1 MKKLRFPGDYIY
13 ISSPYGMR
21 TLNGVTKKHNG
32 IDLGWSS
39 KYGGENS
46 PILAAADGVVIA
58 SVDGKN
64 NDTRTST
71 YGNYVILDH
80 GDGITTL
87 YGHLLKGSVPKK
99 GTSFKQGEAFAKKNN
114 SGYSFGSHLH
124 FEVRINGIQV
134 DPLLYTYADVGMTIS
149 STTANKYAILKHDF
163 SKVEP
168 TPTKTID
175 ELAKEVIQGK
185 WGNGQERKDRLT
197 NAGYSYKEVQDKVN
211 KLLSPPVQPRFKKG
225 DKVIPTNLVDY
236 DGRFLKKYD
245 DTYEVLEDS
254 KADRVVLAARRNG
267 RLVVW
272 AAMNIKDVRRV

>member
-1 MKKLRFPGDYIY
+1 MKLRFPGDYIY
-13 ISSPYGMR
+13 ISSPFGKR
-21 TLNGVTKKHNG
+21 TVNGNTRNHNG

-39 KYGGENS
+39 KYGGQNT
-46 PILAAADGVVIA
+46 PILAAADGVIESV
-58 SVDGKN
+58 VDGKG
-64 NDTRTST
+64 NDTSTST
-71 YGNYVILDH
+71 YGNYIIINHDS
-80 GDGITTL
+80 GIKTL
-87 YGHLLKGSVPKK
+87 YAHLLKGSLLKK
-99 GTSFKQGEAFAKKNN
+99 GAIVKQGQEIAKKNN

-124 FEVRINGIQV
+124 FEVRINGAQV
-134 DPLLYTYADVGMTIS
+134 DPLKHTYADNDMVIESG
-149 STTANKYAILKHDF
+149 TAKKYSILKHDF

-197 NAGYSYKEVQDKVN
+197 EAGYNYKEVQDTVN
-211 KLLSPPVQPRFKKG
+211 KLLSIPVQPSFKKG
-225 DKVIPTNLVDY
+225 DRVIPTNLVDY

-245 DTYEVLEDS
+245 DTYEVLDDS

-272 AAMNIKDVRRV
+272 AAMNTKNVRRV

>member
-1 MKKLRFPGDYIY
+1 MKLRFPGDYIY
-13 ISSPYGMR
+13 ISSPFGKR
-21 TLNGVTKKHNG
+21 TINGNTRNHNG

-39 KYGGENS
+39 KYGGQNT
-46 PILAAADGVVIA
+46 PILAAADGVIESA
-58 SVDGKN
+58 LDGKI
-64 NDTRTST
+64 NDTSSST
-71 YGNYVILDH
+71 YGNYIIIDH
-80 GDGITTL
+80 GSGIKTM
-87 YGHLLKGSVPKK
+87 YAHLLKNSLLKK
-99 GTSFKQGEAFAKKNN
+99 GTKVKMGQEIAKKNN

-124 FEVRINGIQV
+124 FEVRIKGVQV
-134 DPLLYTYADVGMTIS
+134 DPLLYTYADVGMAIS
-149 STTANKYAILKHDF
+149 SITANKYAILKHDF

-211 KLLSPPVQPRFKKG
+211 KLLSTPVQPRFKKG

>member
-1 MKKLRFPGDYIY
+1 MKLRFPGDYIY
-13 ISSPYGMR
+13 ISSPFGKR
-21 TLNGVTKKHNG
+21 TINGNTRNHNG

-39 KYGGENS
+39 KYGGQNT
-46 PILAAADGVVIA
+46 PILAAADGVIESA
-58 SVDGKN
+58 LDGKI
-64 NDTRTST
+64 NDTSSST
-71 YGNYVILDH
+71 YGNYIIIDH
-80 GDGITTL
+80 GSGIKTM
-87 YGHLLKGSVPKK
+87 YAHLLKNSLLKK
-99 GTSFKQGEAFAKKNN
+99 GTKVKMGQEIAKKNN

-124 FEVRINGIQV
+124 FEVRIKGVQV
-134 DPLLYTYADVGMTIS
+134 DPLLYTYADVGMAIS
-149 STTANKYAILKHDF
+149 SITANKYAILKHDF

>member
-21 TLNGVTKKHNG
+21 TLNGVSKKHNG

-39 KYGGENS
+39 KYGGQNT

-58 SVDGKN
+58 AVDGKN

-99 GTSFKQGEAFAKKNN
+99 GSSYKQGEQFAKKNN

-124 FEVRINGIQV
+124 FEVRINGVQV
-134 DPLLYTYADVGMTIS
+134 DPLLYTFADTNMIIS
-149 STTANKYAILKHDF
+149 SDTTKKYNILKHDF

-168 TPTKTID
+168 IPEPIPEPKI
-175 ELAKEVIQGK
+175 EL
-185 WGNGQERKDRLT
+185 
-197 NAGYSYKEVQDKVN
+197 
-211 KLLSPPVQPRFKKG
+211 FKKG
-225 DKVIPTNLVDY
+225 EIVIPTRLVNYTGTKLIQY
-236 DGRFLKKYD
+236 DKQ
-245 DTYEVLEDS
+245 YEVVEDS
-254 KADRVVLAARRNG
+254 KNDRVVLGARRKG
-267 RLVVW
+267 KLIVW

>member
-21 TLNGVTKKHNG
+21 TLNGVTKKHKG

-114 SGYSFGSHLH
+114 SGYSFGSHCH
-124 FEVRINGIQV
+124 FEVRINGVQV
-134 DPLLYTYADVGMTIS
+134 DPLLYTYADVGMVIS
-149 STTANKYAILKHDF
+149 STTANKYTILKHDF
-163 SKVEP
+163 SVKPE
-168 TPTKTID
+168 PTKTNYEI
-175 ELAKEVIQGK
+175 AKEVIRGD
-185 WGNGQERKDRLT
+185 WGNGQTRKDRLT
-197 NAGYSYKEVQDKVN
+197 NAGYDYYAVQARVNDMLKVDS
-211 KLLSPPVQPRFKKG
+211 KAFKKG
-225 DKVIPTNLVDY
+225 DTVVPINMVDY
-236 DGRFLKKYD
+236 DGNYLRSYD
-245 DTYEVLEDS
+245 KVYEVFTDS
-254 KADRVVLAARRNG
+254 KGDRVVLAARRNG
-267 RLVVW
+267 KLVVW
-272 AAMNIKDVRRV
+272 AAMNIKNVRRV

>member
-1 MKKLRFPGDYIY
+1 MKLRFPGDYIY
-13 ISSPYGMR
+13 ISSPFGKR
-21 TLNGVTKKHNG
+21 TINGNTRNHNG

-39 KYGGENS
+39 KYGGQNT
-46 PILAAADGVVIA
+46 PILAAADGVIESA
-58 SVDGKN
+58 LDGKI
-64 NDTRTST
+64 NDTSSST
-71 YGNYVILDH
+71 YGNYIIIDH
-80 GDGITTL
+80 GSGIKTM
-87 YGHLLKGSVPKK
+87 YAHLLKNSLLKK
-99 GTSFKQGEAFAKKNN
+99 GTKVKMGQEIAKKNN

-124 FEVRINGIQV
+124 FEVRIKGVQV

-149 STTANKYAILKHDF
+149 STTAKKHTILKHDF

-211 KLLSPPVQPRFKKG
+211 KLLSTPVQPRFKKG

>member
-99 GTSFKQGEAFAKKNN
+99 GTKIKQGEAFAKKNN
-114 SGYSFGSHLH
+114 SGYSFGSHCH
-124 FEVRINGIQV
+124 FEVRINGKQV
-134 DPLLYTYADVGMTIS
+134 DPLLYTYADVGMAIS
-149 STTANKYAILKHDF
+149 STTANKYTILKHDF

-175 ELAKEVIQGK
+175 ELAKEVIRGN
-185 WGNGQERKDRLT
+185 WGNGQTRKDRLT
-197 NAGYSYKEVQDKVN
+197 KAGYSYKEVQDKVN
-211 KLLSPPVQPRFKKG
+211 KLLSTPVQPRFKKG

-245 DTYEVLEDS
+245 DIYEVLEDS
-254 KADRVVLAARRNG
+254 KSDRVVLAARRNG
-267 RLVVW
+267 KLVVW
-272 AAMNIKDVRRV
+272 AAMNIKNVRRV